1 MKSNSFSYY
10 SYNESDGYRY
20 NTDYINKEFFSKKN
34 IFKKIPLNFLSYFS
48 DRKFGANGF
57 YASPDATDQY
67 EETQGSLVGL
77 NSIIN
82 KNNLIIKPKV
92 YWRRKSRQI
101 YIYKK

>member
-1 MKSNSFSYY
+1 MNQMAIDIILIILIKN
-10 SYNESDGYRY
+10 
-20 NTDYINKEFFSKKN
+20 FFQKKY
-34 IFKKIPLNFLSYFS
+34 FKKIPLNFLSYFS

-92 YWRRKSRQI
+92 YWRRNQEI
-101 YIYKK
+101 YICKK